1 MKLTCTGRKVS
12 LKEAFLQRAQTKLAK
27 LDKFFSP
34 EAQAQVTV
42 TVEKDWQTVEL
53 TVKDKGYTCRAEKSA
68 DRMEDALDAAYDLL
82 ERRIVKNR
90 KRLSDRLAQPA
101 MVAFEPEMPA
111 AAEEEEAYVPVRE
124 KHFSVKPATV
134 EEAILE
140 MNLLGHEFFLFRSAD
155 TDEVQ
160 AVYRRHNG
168 TYGLLVPE
176 GK

>member
-53 TVKDKGYTCRAEKSA
+53 TVRDKGYICRAEKSA
-68 DRMEDALDAAYDLL
+68 DRMEDALDAACELL

-90 KRLSDRLAQPA
+90 KRLSDKLAQAAPA
-101 MVAFEPEMPA
+101 LDADVGVPD
-111 AAEEEEAYVPVRE
+111 EEESYVPVRE

-140 MNLLGHEFFLFRSAD
+140 MNLLGHEFFLFRDAD

-176 GK
+176 R

>member
-124 KHFSVKPATV
+124 KHFSVNPATV

-176 GK
+176 R

>member
-90 KRLSDRLAQPA
+90 KRLSDRLAQPPWWRLSPKCPQPPRKKRLMCPCA
-101 MVAFEPEMPA
+101 KSTS
-111 AAEEEEAYVPVRE
+111 R
-124 KHFSVKPATV
+124 
-134 EEAILE
+134 
-140 MNLLGHEFFLFRSAD
+140 
-155 TDEVQ
+155 
-160 AVYRRHNG
+160 
-168 TYGLLVPE
+168 
-176 GK
+176 

>member
-34 EAQAQVTV
+34 QAQAQVTV
-42 TVEKDWQTVEL
+42 TVEKGWQTVEL

-101 MVAFEPEMPA
+101 NA
-111 AAEEEEAYVPVRE
+111 
-124 KHFSVKPATV
+124 H
-134 EEAILE
+134 
-140 MNLLGHEFFLFRSAD
+140 
-155 TDEVQ
+155 
-160 AVYRRHNG
+160 RRRG
-168 TYGLLVPE
+168 RGGLCA
-176 GK
+176 GA